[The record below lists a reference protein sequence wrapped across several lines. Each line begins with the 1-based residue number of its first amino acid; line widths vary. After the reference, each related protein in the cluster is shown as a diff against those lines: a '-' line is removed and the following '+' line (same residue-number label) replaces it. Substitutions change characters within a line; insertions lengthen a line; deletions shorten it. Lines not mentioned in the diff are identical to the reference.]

1 MKGRFGKQAP
11 RVALIGFEG
20 ASLHTLQY
28 YFEHKRA
35 NAFQMVTDIRYAD
48 CVVFNADQPRTKD
61 SLQEELEKKIAKPSI
76 VVSIK
81 PIQWHRSVTLLKPFS
96 SITLDDA
103 IKSLGELMAAE
114 EQDKE
119 QSSYQSALEEL
130 AKANSEPKESIA
142 PEVVGSA
149 DNFTNGKITSFMEA
163 AKKRQAKQQ
172 DTGEYS
178 EITPDSDGAPS
189 ADSNAAGVK
198 TSLPDARVGSVR
210 AQVVARLN
218 TQAPQ
223 PGAQEITALA
233 PNAAPQS
240 DVSVEVSPDTATEE
254 KPAEAPKADKNK
266 ADQDKRKQQQEELK
280 LKAQKLAKLKK
291 LKKAQEEQKSAAS
304 TQTAAP
310 AEEASQA
317 DSTKGN
323 EKVELTSL
331 SLKTLF
337 GHLPD
342 LDWLNPGDRRRM
354 MFSLDGMLLPWVT
367 EAMNLGRKYQKAY
380 RVQGLNIHL
389 EYLPWTDCFVVNA
402 DHELLNAMMS
412 SRFSLGELSVADGVT
427 TEADLIDGLGTE
439 FKIISADDFM
449 WLAGL
454 WTSHGR
460 LMPEDDPTRTR
471 LLSRIPECARELQ
484 VPELHAILKMWRT
497 RPMSAFQVARE
508 LQVPQRYVFGVM
520 TACTSAG
527 LFNY

>member
-11 RVALIGFEG
+11 RIALIGFEG

-35 NAFQMVTDIRYAD
+35 NMYQMVTDIRYAD
-48 CVVFNADQPRTKD
+48 CVVFNADQPRKKE
-61 SLQEELEKKIAKPSI
+61 SLQEELEQKIAKPAI

-81 PIQWHRSVTLLKPFS
+81 PIKWERSVTLLKPFS
-96 SITLDDA
+96 STTLDA
-103 IKSLGELMAAE
+103 AMKSLNEIMISE
-114 EQDKE
+114 EQHRE
-119 QSSYQSALEEL
+119 HTSYQDALEEL
-130 AKANSEPKESIA
+130 SRAKQAEAAESQTD
-142 PEVVGSA
+142 S
-149 DNFTNGKITSFMEA
+149 FTNGKITSFMEA

-172 DTGEYS
+172 DTQEYS
-178 EITPDSDGAPS
+178 ESPSDPDSSASQDGAS
-189 ADSNAAGVK
+189 ANGVK

-210 AQVVARLN
+210 AQVVARLS
-218 TQAPQ
+218 TQEAPQ
-223 PGAQEITALA
+223 KGAAEITALA
-233 PNAAPQS
+233 PNATP
-240 DVSVEVSPDTATEE
+240 EVKPTLEEAEPTAEE
-254 KPAEAPKADKNK
+254 KPAASPKTEKSLSE
-266 ADQDKRKQQQEELK
+266 QDKRKLQQEELQ
-280 LKAQKLAKLKK
+280 LKAEKLAKLKK
-291 LKKAQEEQKSAAS
+291 LKQAQEEQKKQANIA
-304 TQTAAP
+304 
-310 AEEASQA
+310 AEEIEISKPEQA
-317 DSTKGN
+317 TTDPK
-323 EKVELTSL
+323 KELSAL

-342 LDWLNPGDRRRM
+342 LDWLNPADRRRM
-354 MFSLDGMLLPWVT
+354 LFSLDGMLLPWVT
-367 EAMNLGRKYQKAY
+367 ESMNLGRKYQKAY
-380 RVQGLNIHL
+380 KVQGLNIHL

-454 WTSHGR
+454 WSSHGR

-471 LLSRIPECARELQ
+471 ILSRIPESARELQ

-508 LQVPQRYVFGVM
+508 LQIPQRYVFGVM